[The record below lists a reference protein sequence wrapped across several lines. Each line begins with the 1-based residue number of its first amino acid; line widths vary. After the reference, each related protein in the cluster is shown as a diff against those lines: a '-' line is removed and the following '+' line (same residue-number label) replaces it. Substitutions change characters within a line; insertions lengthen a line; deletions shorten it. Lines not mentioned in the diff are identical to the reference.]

1 MKRNPFIRRRIILII
16 LLCLMPISIL
26 AQKVNPDTLNLD
38 ELNLYKEKAVTMR
51 NTGRIVTLVGLGVT
65 VTGAV
70 FGIYALSGDI
80 YAAGIAAICGVA
92 GLATTIVGVPLW
104 AVGGSRKA
112 KAEVAVQK
120 FNIAPEGSMAV
131 GLGITIRF

>member
-1 MKRNPFIRRRIILII
+1 
-16 LLCLMPISIL
+16 MPISIL

-38 ELNLYKEKAVTMR
+38 ELNLYKDKAVTMR
-51 NTGRIVTLVGLGVT
+51 NAGRIVTLVGLGVT
-65 VTGAV
+65 VTGAA
-70 FGIYALSGDI
+70 FALSGDI
-80 YAAGIAAICGVA
+80 YAAPYAVICGVA

-104 AVGGSRKA
+104 AIGGSRKA
-112 KAEVAVQK
+112 KAEIALQM